1 MKQKI
6 IIIFM
11 LFLFFGCGVS
21 TDFEKVDEFMAQ
33 GDCVSTIELLKES
46 EDDYGSNGELLYL
59 LDNAMINMH
68 CGNLDTAKKL
78 FKQSEELAQELWTDS
93 ISQNVASMATND
105 NAISYSGE
113 DFERAMINLFN
124 SLTYLKSADLEGA
137 LIECRKLDILL
148 GSYNEKH
155 KSNKNVYKE
164 DAFGRYISAI
174 LNEADN
180 EIDDA
185 YIDYYK
191 AFNVYK
197 NYTRHYGTPVPTL
210 LIEDLLRIAK
220 AADRM
225 DEVKRFLPNYR
236 DFNTVNYNDTR
247 KMGKIVFIHLNGK
260 SPVKID
266 KKFTVGSVNG
276 PVSVAFPEYRV
287 TSPGCNS
294 STFLINSGGNII
306 TKNSYLVE
314 DINKIA
320 VKALSD
326 RKARIMVKAIAR
338 AVVKQGLNKGVSD
351 AVGGVGGAVF
361 RIGFNVFNSAVLEKA
376 DIRTWRTLPGEIY
389 MTHSYVDP
397 GQCEVSI
404 DQCGRTKII
413 ENFSVKA
420 GETKFVIYN
429 SIYE

>member
-1 MKQKI
+1 MIRKI
-6 IIIFM
+6 ITILI
-11 LFLFFGCGVS
+11 LFLFLGCGVS
-21 TDFEKVDEFMAQ
+21 TDFKKVDEFMAQ
-33 GDCVSTIELLKES
+33 GDCVSTIELLKKS
-46 EDDYGSNGELLYL
+46 KGDYGSKAKLLYL

-68 CGNLDTAKKL
+68 CGNLDTAKNL

-105 NAISYSGE
+105 MAISYSGE

-124 SLTYLKSADLEGA
+124 SLTYLKSSDLDGA
-137 LIECRKLDILL
+137 LIECRKLDVLL
-148 GSYNEKH
+148 SSYNDKY
-155 KSNKNVYKE
+155 KDNKNVYKE

-174 LNEADN
+174 LNEADK
-180 EIDDA
+180 EIDEA

-197 NYTRHYGTPVPTL
+197 SYTRHYGTQIPRL

-236 DFNTVNYNDTR
+236 DYNSINYNETR
-247 KMGKIVFIHLNGK
+247 RMGKIVFIHLNGK

-266 KKFTVGSVNG
+266 KKFTVNSVNG
-276 PVSVAFPEYRV
+276 PVSVAFPEYRILN
-287 TSPGCNS
+287 PGCNS
-294 STFLINSGGNII
+294 SSFIVNTGGNII
-306 TKNSYLVE
+306 TRNSYLVE

-338 AVVKQGLNKGVSD
+338 AAIKQGLNKGVSD
-351 AVGGVGGAVF
+351 KIGGVGGALF
-361 RIGFNVFNSAVLEKA
+361 RVGFNVFNSAVLEKA
-376 DIRTWRTLPGEIY
+376 DTRTWRTLPGEIY
-389 MTHSYVDP
+389 MTHSYVNP
-397 GQCEVSI
+397 GQCEISI
-404 DQCGRTKII
+404 DQCGGTKII
-413 ENFSVKA
+413 DNFSIKA
-420 GETKFVIYN
+420 GEIKFVIYN